1 MEAFLLPAEC
11 KMSRLN
17 NDERI
22 TPDPEDTK
30 LPGQDPVSD
39 NVDEDGTADI
49 SDVTMRRNLLG
60 KLIIP
65 RNAP

>member
-1 MEAFLLPAEC
+1 
-11 KMSRLN
+11 MSRLN
-17 NDERI
+17 NDEHI
-22 TPDPEDTK
+22 SPNPEDTK

-39 NVDEDGTADI
+39 PDDEDGTTNV
-49 SDVTMRRNLLG
+49 SDVTMRINLLG